1 MIYETLDENPFRRR
15 FSSDCCVSVCRE
27 LFYNY
32 AVVPS
37 EKDFLDEDTPGTTQT
52 SKETDAHK
60 WFSSKENRS
69 DWTIT
74 KRRSEIISDLSSC

>member
-1 MIYETLDENPFRRR
+1 MKLWMKILLGVALALIVALVFAGNY
-15 FSSDCCVSVCRE
+15 
-27 LFYNY
+27 FYNY

-60 WFSSKENRS
+60 WFSSKEKPKRL
-69 DWTIT
+69 DHHF